1 MRRKGKSL
9 PKRPDRRN
17 FDTVFTNAL
26 LECGPDKQEDPS
38 MDVLMIVSAAGFFL
52 LSGWLI
58 SLLDRL

>member
-1 MRRKGKSL
+1 VPTHRY
-9 PKRPDRRN
+9 
-17 FDTVFTNAL
+17 FDTVFTISL
-26 LECGPDKQEDPS
+26 LEYGPDKQKEAS